1 MWPKVLHHSAWF
13 RLALIWNQPP
23 IPLFPKPESQ
33 ANVIRGTISGKPP
46 RQELTTRLPQLF
58 LQTSREFGFAVF
70 EDGPFEPQLTQEN
83 VPGFALPRDYR
94 N

>member
-1 MWPKVLHHSAWF
+1 M
-13 RLALIWNQPP
+13 PP
-23 IPLFPKPESQ
+23 SSIPQFLYSPNPNHKRQVEVIEVTAVPR
-33 ANVIRGTISGKPP
+33 NVIRGTISGKPP

-83 VPGFALPRDYR
+83 VPRFALPRDYR